1 MLFEIK
7 QLLAANTVNVQMTNA
22 GETHQ
27 VVIEADNAVRITVTG
42 TKEQVYDN
50 LLDQIRNRMKEIHDK
65 KAQGLKVAVEPVKK
79 ATTPKKDNPKPKV
92 TEKEAAVVDPDD
104 PDMPDDEDDEANNT
118 NDTPVEA
125 PTPKKEDTQQT
136 LF

>member
-65 KAQGLKVAVEPVKK
+65 KAEGLKVAVEPVKK
-79 ATTPKKDNPKPKV
+79 ATTPKKDTPKAKV
-92 TEKEAAVVDPDD
+92 TEKEAAVIDHDD
-104 PDMPDDEDDEANNT
+104 PDFDDNEADEANDT
-118 NDTPVEA
+118 TDTPVDA
-125 PTPKKEDTQQT
+125 SAPKKEDTQQT